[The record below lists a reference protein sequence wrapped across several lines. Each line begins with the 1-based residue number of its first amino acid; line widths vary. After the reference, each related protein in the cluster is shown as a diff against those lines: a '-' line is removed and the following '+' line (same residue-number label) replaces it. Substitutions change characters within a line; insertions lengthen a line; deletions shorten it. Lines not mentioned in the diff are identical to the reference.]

1 MLLSCV
7 TLVRTVLIHVN
18 VLGTVARS
26 MRHVASSVES
36 EEKMSE
42 KLGKGVEISCKLVG
56 KFTPSEDL

>member
-18 VLGTVARS
+18 ILGTVAQS

-42 KLGKGVEISCKLVG
+42 KLGKGVEISC
-56 KFTPSEDL
+56 